1 MEHGD
6 GGGPPS
12 DHRRDAQL
20 RRGMAVR
27 ETGPGRGVSPPEG
40 QAVHQHHHHHQ
51 ADPAAGARWSAH
63 AEQVLRDA
71 GLRTG
76 GGRAAVIGVLAGESC
91 VLAAHD
97 IVDRL
102 REQGGPGAN
111 LATVY
116 RTLDTLRA
124 LQLVHRLDPGDG
136 TARYERAQPDG
147 EHHHHVLFADGTIE
161 PFHDDALEV
170 AIHALADRLGVDLV
184 GHDIVLHA
192 ERRTA

>member
-1 MEHGD
+1 MSAVD
-6 GGGPPS
+6 GHTS
-12 DHRRDAQL
+12 
-20 RRGMAVR
+20 
-27 ETGPGRGVSPPEG
+27 
-40 QAVHQHHHHHQ
+40 HHHTHAHD
-51 ADPAAGARWSAH
+51 AEAGARWSEH

-76 GGRAAVIGVLAGESC
+76 GGRAAVIGVLAGEGC

-102 REQGGPGAN
+102 KAQGGPGAN

-124 LQLVHRLDPGDG
+124 LHLVHRLDPGDG

-147 EHHHHVLFADGTIE
+147 DHHHHVLFADGRIE
-161 PFHDDALEV
+161 PFHDDGLEE
-170 AIHALADRLGVDLV
+170 AIHGLADRLGVELV
-184 GHDIVLHA
+184 GHDVVLHA
-192 ERRTA
+192 TPRSA

>member
-1 MEHGD
+1 MSPRGAHATHEH
-6 GGGPPS
+6 
-12 DHRRDAQL
+12 H
-20 RRGMAVR
+20 
-27 ETGPGRGVSPPEG
+27 T
-40 QAVHQHHHHHQ
+40 
-51 ADPAAGARWSAH
+51 DPAAGERWSEH
-63 AEQVLRDA
+63 AEEVLRGA

-76 GGRAAVIGVLAGESC
+76 GGRTAVIRVLAGEGC
-91 VLAAHD
+91 VLAAQD

-124 LQLVHRLDPGDG
+124 LQLVHRLDAGDG

-147 EHHHHVLFADGTIE
+147 EHHHHVLFSDGAIE
-161 PFHDDALEV
+161 PFHDEGLEE

-192 ERRTA
+192 SKRAG

>member
-1 MEHGD
+1 MREARAGRRVSGASAHR
-6 GGGPPS
+6 PH
-12 DHRRDAQL
+12 DHA
-20 RRGMAVR
+20 
-27 ETGPGRGVSPPEG
+27 
-40 QAVHQHHHHHQ
+40 H
-51 ADPAAGARWSAH
+51 DPAAGERWQGH

-76 GGRAAVIGVLAGESC
+76 GGRAAVIRVLAGEGC

-102 REQGGPGAN
+102 RASGGPGAN

-124 LQLVHRLDPGDG
+124 LHLVHRLDPGDG
-136 TARYERAQPDG
+136 TARYERAAPDG
-147 EHHHHVLFADGTIE
+147 DHHHHVLFADGRIE
-161 PFHDDALEV
+161 PFHDDGLED
-170 AIHALADRLGVDLV
+170 AIDALAGRLGVELL

-192 ERRTA
+192 APRTA

>member
-1 MEHGD
+1 MSSRGTHEVHEHA
-6 GGGPPS
+6 
-12 DHRRDAQL
+12 H
-20 RRGMAVR
+20 
-27 ETGPGRGVSPPEG
+27 
-40 QAVHQHHHHHQ
+40 
-51 ADPAAGARWSAH
+51 DPAAGERWSEH
-63 AEQVLRDA
+63 AEGVLRDA

-76 GGRAAVIGVLAGESC
+76 GGRAAVIRVLAGEGC
-91 VLAAHD
+91 VLAAQD

-124 LQLVHRLDPGDG
+124 LNLVHRLDAGDG

-147 EHHHHVLFADGTIE
+147 EHHHHVLFGDGSIE
-161 PFHDDALEV
+161 PFHDDELEQ
-170 AIHALADRLGVDLV
+170 AIHTLADRLGVELV

-192 ERRTA
+192 APRPE